1 MAKETK
7 AAAAKTSSIMDM
19 INDLEGSTV
28 SENLAA
34 ANTMEAEVREMAET
48 KMKEEEKKEKADQ
61 LIRITK
67 RAVYTNIRLKIE
79 AKYQNDTSKV
89 MAEARNKS
97 LELLKDLKEGK
108 VTPTQYDDK
117 LNELINEQIKNVEKA
132 GKERRTNL
140 QELES
145 SYVGGGYYSYS
156 WNNPFSKINRAIEN
170 NKN

>member
-1 MAKETK
+1 MVKETK
-7 AAAAKTSSIMDM
+7 AAAKTSSIMDM

-48 KMKEEEKKEKADQ
+48 KMKEEEKKEKADH

-79 AKYQNDTSKV
+79 AKYQNDASKV

-140 QELES
+140 QELEN

>member
-7 AAAAKTSSIMDM
+7 AAAKTSSIIDM

-34 ANTMEAEVREMAET
+34 ANAMEAEVREMAET

-97 LELLKDLKEGK
+97 LELLKDLKDGK

-132 GKERRTNL
+132 GKERRTSL